1 MVICV
6 KCGKEQGRRSSSK
19 CEYDGNESAGKEHA
33 WADRGE
39 FIDELHEKLP
49 PFIRERIAALQKK
62 NTENQALFTKRLEPY
77 SKRLDGLQA
86 AYAVY
91 LNEELPRVVEKKKQR
106 AIRSLLRDVMGWAIG
121 VLIVFKWM
129 FPWILSK
136 FSVDEV
142 DTPYFILPV
151 IVVVVYAL
159 GKSVAEFLKARRYA
173 ESQALASELAREW
186 LDNNGFDEMESNIK
200 AEKDEWN
207 NIRGSFERV
216 LHDAERALV
225 GSDEELLYF
234 YKKDNP
240 TKNWYL
246 EKIYEGE
253 W

>member
-1 MVICV
+1 MWICV
-6 KCGKEQGRRSSSK
+6 KCGREQGRRSWAK

-33 WADRGE
+33 WEDRGE

-49 PFIRERIAALQKK
+49 PFIKERIAALQKK
-62 NTENQALFTKRLEPY
+62 YTEKQALSTERLVPY
-77 SKRLDGLQA
+77 SKRRDELQA

-91 LNEELPRVVEKKKQR
+91 LNEGLPRVVEKKKQR
-106 AIRSLLRDVMGWAIG
+106 AIRSLLRDVIGWAIG
-121 VLIVFKWM
+121 VLIIFKWM
-129 FPWILSK
+129 VPWIFSK
-136 FSVDEV
+136 FSLDEV
-142 DTPYFILPV
+142 DTPYFILPM
-151 IVVVVYAL
+151 IVLVVYFL

-173 ESQALASELAREW
+173 ESQALADELAREW
-186 LDNNGFDEMESNIK
+186 LDNNGFDEVESNIK
-200 AEKDEWN
+200 AEKYKWN

-225 GSDEELLYF
+225 GSDEELLNF
-234 YKKDNP
+234 YIMDKQ